1 MIYLLSIFKTVSV
14 IFAISAV
21 TINVQVIVDSIDFSR
36 VFELTLSSTL
46 TNSVK
51 SFIDNED
58 AVTFKTTA
66 ILHYHHSLTMS
77 YISLMKVRQLAT
89 RIILLIFA
97 YQNKWTEMTIILVI
111 IDIVVA
117 DTDEIYLSRVDARQ
131 LEWFHAILDA
141 LIAALACEVICFNA
155 WSETSCNRLN
165 LKCWLDYEIS
175 KLWLTLSKESEM
187 QKEVEVRNSK
197 TWTLTSVE

>member
-36 VFELTLSSTL
+36 VFELILSSTL

-66 ILHYHHSLTMS
+66 ILHYHRSLMML

-97 YQNKWTEMTIILVI
+97 YQNK
-111 IDIVVA
+111 
-117 DTDEIYLSRVDARQ
+117 
-131 LEWFHAILDA
+131 
-141 LIAALACEVICFNA
+141 
-155 WSETSCNRLN
+155 
-165 LKCWLDYEIS
+165 
-175 KLWLTLSKESEM
+175 
-187 QKEVEVRNSK
+187 
-197 TWTLTSVE
+197 